1 MAVAAF
7 SMPVLAQGKA
17 EIKFDKTTH
26 NFGTFKEADSN
37 VTCTFKFTNTGDAPL
52 VIEQA
57 VASCGCTTPV
67 YPKQPIAPGATG
79 EIKVTY
85 KGAGKFPGVFKKT
98 ITLVMGETKSNSVQE
113 VNSCDLANDIF
124 ILKDFFILAY

>member
-1 MAVAAF
+1 MVFMAVAAF

-37 VTCTFKFTNTGDAPL
+37 VTCTPL

-98 ITLVMGETKSNSVQE
+98 ITLRTNAVTDMVRLYIEGEMTE
-113 VNSCDLANDIF
+113 
-124 ILKDFFILAY
+124 

>member
-1 MAVAAF
+1 MRRFLLMVFMAVAAF

-37 VTCTFKFTNTGDAPL
+37 VTCMFKFTNTGDAPL

-98 ITLVMGETKSNSVQE
+98 ITLRTNAVTDMVRLYIEGEMTE
-113 VNSCDLANDIF
+113 
-124 ILKDFFILAY
+124 